1 VSVEGF
7 IASILVPA
15 LNASSFHRNNFEV
28 ALNASSIHRINFE
41 VALKR
46 LIAASLSEFASVVL
60 TL

>member
-15 LNASSFHRNNFEV
+15 FASFHRN
-28 ALNASSIHRINFE
+28 NFE